1 MSSYD
6 DVVRGDNG
14 FTYEV
19 RSIEGSGLADIRDA
33 QDELFAQV
41 EYFPREEEYVVK
53 IDGGYTTWEDLKE
66 LGFISGM
73 NIQETNVPEF
83 DNMIGTFETDIID
96 DWRNVK
102 RASLK
107 HNGRSLEIDNIM
119 DDERKTLVRLISDD
133 EEISSVAETLANKFN
148 PPSINGEPGDPYRK
162 TWAGYGNARVIRR
175 ESSDREQTVEE
186 VFSTAFNLTED
197 ILEETRESQR

>member
-6 DVVRGDNG
+6 DVIRGDNG

-19 RSIEGSGLADIRDA
+19 RSVDGSGLADIRDA

-41 EYFPREEEYVVK
+41 EYFPRTEEYIVK
-53 IDGGYTTWEDLKE
+53 IDGGYSTWEDLKE

-73 NIQETNVPEF
+73 NIHETNVPEF
-83 DNMIGTFETDIID
+83 NNMIGSFEHEAID

-102 RASLK
+102 RASLQ
-107 HNGRSLEIDNIM
+107 HNGRSLEIDNIR
-119 DDERKTLVRLISDD
+119 DDQRKTLVRLISDD

-148 PPSINGEPGDPYRK
+148 PPCINGEPGDPYRK
-162 TWAGYGNARVIRR
+162 TWAGYGNARLIRR

-186 VFSTAFNLTED
+186 VFSTAFKLSED
-197 ILEETRESQR
+197 ILEETQESQR